1 MFSDRSLAWVA
12 DYDMLLNSY
21 PLVSLQTP
29 SLSVKQLWG
38 ETIAYIAYVP
48 NSQCWWLLIDWYWL
62 PTCVLQCGSLLSQG
76 LTVLPG
82 HWFGFSCDALVRFLT
97 LDFRCV
103 VQCSLPLLWNILGT
117 YNATCYPF
125 KDKALSWGSVTHST
139 IPRFGRA
146 VGRLVALAETGG
158 RWTMETLMMVSL
170 RWRKSW
176 ALQQVIHSH
185 SFCWC
190 EEFLHS
196 GRIHT
201 M

>member
-1 MFSDRSLAWVA
+1 MFSDRSLARVA

-82 HWFGFSCDALVRFLT
+82 HWFGFSCDALVRFLS

-103 VQCSLPLLWNILGT
+103 LQCSLPLLWNFLGT

-125 KDKALSWGSVTHST
+125 KDKSYFVLRISNSFHHPQVWKSSWPACRT
-139 IPRFGRA
+139 GRNRRSLNH
-146 VGRLVALAETGG
+146 GNFDDGQL
-158 RWTMETLMMVSL
+158 TM
-170 RWRKSW
+170 
-176 ALQQVIHSH
+176 A
-185 SFCWC
+185 
-190 EEFLHS
+190 
-196 GRIHT
+196 
-201 M
+201 